1 MIKDIDA
8 NFSKMQQV
16 LSNRILPA
24 FKRFAIGTE
33 PVREA
38 AKVCTFVSLML
49 FNGVS
54 FHHFTCLVLDFFLR
68 ACRSGPH
75 PHF

>member
-16 LSNRILPA
+16 LSNRILPS

-38 AKVCTFVSLML
+38 AKVMCPMDVASNRL
-49 FNGVS
+49 FIQS
-54 FHHFTCLVLDFFLR
+54 IT
-68 ACRSGPH
+68 
-75 PHF
+75 

>member
-16 LSNRILPA
+16 LSNRILPS

-38 AKVCTFVSLML
+38 AKVIVSDGNHL
-49 FNGVS
+49 FI
-54 FHHFTCLVLDFFLR
+54 
-68 ACRSGPH
+68 H
-75 PHF
+75 PPLYIT